1 MNIILL
7 RRLRWLV
14 LAFMLCML
22 TVLLFGCFVPGGGYG
37 YDDGGGIGGAYY
49 EPFGFDYGGWGP
61 DYQVA
66 PYRGGDHR
74 PAGGGGHA
82 LQELT
87 DPRLL
92 PARCR
97 LFRRIRVLVAR
108 VPVARIPVARD
119 HIEVNSSS
127 VRQIY

>member
-14 LAFMLCML
+14 LAFMFCML

-74 PAGGGGHA
+74 PANGGGHA
-82 LQELT
+82 A
-87 DPRLL
+87 RAYRSA
-92 PARCR
+92 PASHSMPSIPSHSRSGGSR
-97 LFRRIRVLVAR
+97 SRR
-108 VPVARIPVARD
+108 
-119 HIEVNSSS
+119 
-127 VRQIY
+127 

>member
-66 PYRGGDHR
+66 PFRGGDHR
-74 PAGGGGHA
+74 PASGGGHA
-82 LQELT
+82 SAHAY
-87 DPRLL
+87 RSA
-92 PARCR
+92 PASHSM
-97 LFRRIRVLVAR
+97 
-108 VPVARIPVARD
+108 PSIPS
-119 HIEVNSSS
+119 HSSS
-127 VRQIY
+127 GGSHSSGSRSRR